1 MCLTSLFCFLT
12 VLLKQ
17 FLAITNSSGIKR
29 NPKKDRGGGGCRSGN
44 YLLKNICYRVLLW
57 LVENK

>member
-29 NPKKDRGGGGCRSGN
+29 NPKKKGRGVGGVGPVITC
-44 YLLKNICYRVLLW
+44 
-57 LVENK
+57 